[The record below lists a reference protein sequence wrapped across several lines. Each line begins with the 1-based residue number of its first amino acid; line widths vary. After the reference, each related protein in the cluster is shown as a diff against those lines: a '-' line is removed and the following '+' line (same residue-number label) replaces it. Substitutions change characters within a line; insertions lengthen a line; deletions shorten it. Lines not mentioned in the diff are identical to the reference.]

1 MPNDINE
8 LDVTDAGLK
17 GIFGDRFHD
26 ETERKSAAEECK
38 KASTNTTPERKA
50 VQKSAEKPVEDIW
63 HPEKPKPNMMDNL
76 IACTKRVLLFGAL
89 NLLIFYWQQKGLM
102 AESIALPCMLV
113 CAVMAGWGAAR
124 IGVKS

>member
-26 ETERKSAAEECK
+26 NTEPVKAGTK
-38 KASTNTTPERKA
+38 KVSNDIPKTEKK
-50 VQKSAEKPVEDIW
+50 VQKPKDKPVQEIW
-63 HPEKPKPNMMDNL
+63 QPEKPKPNLTDKL
-76 IACTKRVLLFGAL
+76 IAATKNVGLFGAL

-113 CAVMAGWGAAR
+113 CAVLAGWGAAR